1 MEESLPI
8 TVTDL
13 RITPGQVDGRAAASR
28 GRFRVVIHVAP
39 LESGAWEG
47 VVSALVADPALVA
60 AILDGELPATLV
72 AAVGP
77 RTFEPSPSELRS
89 ECGCRRSHERC
100 AHVRAVWQE
109 TLDSLRRQP
118 ALVLALRGRDAAG
131 LAADAALLA
140 ALSGRDQDAGVNAAS
155 AYERTAGGLPPLP
168 EIQAPAAA
176 SRPDT
181 WLEPDILR
189 HQRLLDQAADAAGR
203 ALDILRGT
211 GDGCL
216 ELDRRTD
223 VARIAAS
230 LASPW
235 DVSNLAWR
243 AGMSPVELQRLI
255 LAWEASGTRDLAAAA
270 RMRVPDVT
278 TVAVPVFEQLSLL
291 DVQFDE

>member
-1 MEESLPI
+1 M
-8 TVTDL
+8 
-13 RITPGQVDGRAAASR
+13 
-28 GRFRVVIHVAP
+28 
-39 LESGAWEG
+39 
-47 VVSALVADPALVA
+47 
-60 AILDGELPATLV
+60 
-72 AAVGP
+72 
-77 RTFEPSPSELRS
+77 
-89 ECGCRRSHERC
+89 
-100 AHVRAVWQE
+100 RAVWRE

-131 LAADAALLA
+131 LAADASLLA
-140 ALSGRDQDAGVNAAS
+140 ALSGRDQDAGVAAAS

-168 EIQAPAAA
+168 EIEAPAAA
-176 SRPDT
+176 SRPAA

-189 HQRLLDQAADAAGR
+189 HQRLLDQAADAASR

-243 AGMSPVELQRLI
+243 AGISPVELRRLV
-255 LAWEASGTRDLAAAA
+255 LVWEARGTRDLAAGV
-270 RMRVPDVT
+270 RMRVPHVT
-278 TVAVPVFEQLSLL
+278 TGVTPETVPVFEQLSLL
-291 DVQFDE
+291 DTQFDE